1 MGTIGRTVMGT
12 RTGRRVGGE
21 RGSEDE
27 RIVAQLPLA
36 SLRLGLEFC
45 LHLSCI
51 LSFIVCR
58 RDPSSHWVL
67 FLFANLW
74 LLRRLK
80 PWFV

>member
-1 MGTIGRTVMGT
+1 MGT

-36 SLRLGLEFC
+36 SLCLGLEFC

-58 RDPSSHWVL
+58 RDPSRHWVL